1 MNTLILSSGAAFG
14 PFRSV
19 VTKTDRL
26 LCDGVE
32 YPLSVIGAYEISS
45 NAPPAPAVPPSPSV
59 PETVPMLNARR
70 ALYQAGKLAAVEA
83 IIAALEGEEGDLA
96 RITWG
101 AALSVQ
107 RHDPLTLRLMAALPL
122 TDAEADALFIAA
134 AATQ

>member
-1 MNTLILSSGAAFG
+1 MNTLILSSGAVFG
-14 PFRSV
+14 PFRTV
-19 VTKTDRL
+19 VTKDDRL
-26 LCDGVE
+26 VCDGVE
-32 YPLSVIGAYEISS
+32 YPLGVIGVYELSS
-45 NAPPAPAVPPSPSV
+45 SALPPTVPPAPVV

-83 IIAALEGEEGDLA
+83 IIAALDGEEGDLA

-122 TDAEADALFIAA
+122 TDAEADALFVAA
-134 AATQ
+134 AAFQ

>member
-1 MNTLILSSGAAFG
+1 MNTLILSSGATFG

-26 LCDGVE
+26 VCDGVE
-32 YPLSVIGAYEISS
+32 YPLGVIGAYEISS
-45 NAPPAPAVPPSPSV
+45 SAPPAPAVLPAV

-134 AATQ
+134 AAFQ